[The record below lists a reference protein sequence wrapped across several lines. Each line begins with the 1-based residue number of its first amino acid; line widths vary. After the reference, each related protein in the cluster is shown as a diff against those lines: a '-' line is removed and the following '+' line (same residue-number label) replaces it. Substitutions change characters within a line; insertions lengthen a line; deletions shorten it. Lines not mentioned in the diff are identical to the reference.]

1 MDGDDECLSAHERL
15 LPLRPDARTHAG
27 LNVSLAFGV
36 YFLLQLFN
44 FYSMKTRWYQLSET
58 LDPQVSA
65 FFFQPIK
72 KTSGWGKRLW
82 RVTQIFVREYKG
94 WDSFAKTA
102 TAMFVNHAKR
112 QLSSYGIGSGA

>member
-1 MDGDDECLSAHERL
+1 MGTTNVCLLTDFSRTY
-15 LPLRPDARTHAG
+15 ARTHAG
-27 LNVSLAFGV
+27 LNVSLAFGM